1 MMFLKSGNTHD
12 LAGNRSGCE
21 NNPKLKLHLVVG
33 CAVGE
38 VRERILSMRE
48 NRQSIA
54 WKKEV
59 DGWVKDPN
67 GEAMRKG
74 QI

>member
-1 MMFLKSGNTHD
+1 MMFSKSGNTHD
-12 LAGNRSGCE
+12 PVGNRSGCE
-21 NNPKLKLHLVVG
+21 NKPKLKLQLVVG

-38 VRERILSMRE
+38 VREIFLSTRE

-59 DGWVKDPN
+59 DGWVKDPD